1 MNLNKSIGTLIK
13 QALLDAQK
21 DGMIPEFDLDIEIP
35 IERPLQAEH
44 GDLATSLPLK
54 LARIARTNPMLIAER
69 MVSYFPASE
78 VIDTPWVASP
88 GFVNF
93 RLKDSWLTQQLEVIL
108 LEGKAYGA
116 SNVGFGK
123 RVQVE
128 YVSVNPT
135 GPLHVGHAR
144 GAIIGS
150 ALANIM
156 IAAGYEVTR
165 EYYVNDAGN
174 QMDIFYRSLYA
185 RYLLALNEY
194 AELPENGYKG
204 GYLEDV
210 AKEIVAEQ
218 GRAFLG
224 ISETEAIGVLGE
236 VGLDKMLRTIRED
249 LESAGVTFDVWF
261 REHSLY
267 ENGQYQTVMDL
278 LKKEGYL
285 ANREGAVW
293 FSSTSLGDEKDNVL
307 IRSNLMPTYFASDVA
322 YHYNKFLERGFDRV
336 VNVWGADHQ
345 GHVTRMKSVVTA
357 LGVDP
362 SRLTILI
369 TQMVSLK
376 KGDEALKMSKR
387 AGDLVTLRELIEEVG
402 TDACRYFFLAR
413 SPESQMEFDLELAK
427 QESADNPVYYIQYAH
442 ARIAGILRNAQ
453 EQGIDYEDA
462 DLLPLVD
469 QAELALIRKMVQLP
483 ELIDIM
489 SETLE
494 PHHLPHYAV
503 ELAMAF
509 HWFYQQCRVLSEDLD
524 LTKARLKLMLSTQY
538 VLARCLDLM
547 GMTAPEKM

>member
-1 MNLNKSIGTLIK
+1 MNLNKSIGALIR
-13 QALLDAQK
+13 QALVDAQNA
-21 DGMIPEFDLDIEIP
+21 GMIPDLDLDVEIP
-35 IERPLQAEH
+35 IERPLQPEH

-54 LARIARTNPMLIAER
+54 LARTARTNPMLIAER
-69 MVSYFPASE
+69 VVSYFPMSE
-78 VIDTPWVASP
+78 VVDRPWVAHP

-93 RLKDSWLTQQLEVIL
+93 RLKNSWLTQQLKVIL
-108 LEGKAYGA
+108 QEGKAYGT
-116 SNVGFGK
+116 SNVGLGK

-156 IAAGYEVTR
+156 SAAGYNVTR
-165 EYYVNDAGN
+165 EYYVNDAGS
-174 QMDIFYRSLYA
+174 QMDVFYRSLYA
-185 RYLLALNEY
+185 RYLLALNED

-204 GYLEDV
+204 AYLEDM
-210 AKEIVAEQ
+210 AKEIVEEQ
-218 GRAFLG
+218 GRAFLE
-224 ISETEAIGVLGE
+224 ISETEAIGALGK

-261 REHSLY
+261 REQSLY
-267 ENGQYQTVMDL
+267 DNGQYQTVMDL
-278 LKKEGYL
+278 LKKQGYL
-285 ANREGAVW
+285 VNREGAVW

-307 IRSNLMPTYFASDVA
+307 VRSTLVPTYFASDVA

-345 GHVTRMKSVVTA
+345 GHVPRMKSVVTA
-357 LGVDP
+357 LGVDS

-369 TQMVSLK
+369 AQMVSLK

-387 AGDLVTLRELIEEVG
+387 SGDLITLRDLMEEVG

-413 SPESQMEFDLELAK
+413 SPESQMEFDLDLAK

-453 EQGIDYEDA
+453 DQGIDYEDG
-462 DLLPLVD
+462 DLSLLTD
-469 QAELALIRKMVQLP
+469 QAELALIRKMVQFP
-483 ELIDIM
+483 ELIDMI

-494 PHHLPHYAV
+494 PHHLPHYSV
-503 ELAMAF
+503 ELATAF
-509 HWFYQQCRVLSEDLD
+509 HWFYQQCRVLSEDLT
-524 LTKARLKLMLSTQY
+524 LTKVRLMLTIATQH
-538 VLARCLDLM
+538 VLAHCLDLM
-547 GMTAPEKM
+547 GMTAPEHM